1 MPDQPLQPDFQ
12 PPDDSTQH
20 AQSRREATD
29 IRFGPIVG
37 VVIALGICLGL
48 AAFAAQRLLQW
59 REQVRG
65 PAAARPKPARLPA
78 EPRLEPLESDS
89 EIEKSFSQR
98 EAARRQRLT
107 SLGSTEDD
115 GFVHV
120 PIDRAMQRLASDLK
134 DKSPPAGAGDK
145 SRGLLHA
152 GEANSGRVLKEATP

>member
-1 MPDQPLQPDFQ
+1 MPEQPLQPDFQ

-29 IRFGPIVG
+29 IRFGPILG
-37 VVIALGICLGL
+37 VVSALGICLVL
-48 AAFAAQRLLQW
+48 AAFAVERLLQW

-78 EPRLEPLESDS
+78 EPRLEPLESESDA
-89 EIEKSFSQR
+89 ERSFTQR
-98 EAARRQRLT
+98 EEARRERLT
-107 SLGSTEDD
+107 TLGAAEED

-134 DKSPPAGAGDK
+134 DKSPPTSAGDK

-152 GEANSGRVLKEATP
+152 GEANSGRVMKEATP